1 VQIDLIQ
8 VNLNKNVNAYGII
21 SGCPEKVTFIILEQY
36 LHANADNNIELHF
49 QIASLV
55 SFEPGSRGYVKL
67 PNATA
72 SDNYI
77 DLILRFKT
85 NVPDGLLVYGADG
98 PSVFSLRMESGILT
112 FKSGGTQVSST
123 QATLYND
130 DQWHVVFIAHTPQQL
145 MLLVDDFDSF
155 QYVIITILTHL
166 NLTLT
171 HTHTHMYNLTENLN
185 YLDLIVRR
193 TL

>member
-1 VQIDLIQ
+1 MYIGGYPGFHDIKEVTKFNYDGCIDNVQIDLIQ

-21 SGCPEKVTFIILEQY
+21 SGCPEKVKFHNIRLII
-36 LHANADNNIELHF
+36 ACNNIELRF

-85 NVPDGLLVYGADG
+85 NSPDGLLVYGVDG
-98 PSVFSLRMESGILT
+98 PSVFSLRMVSGILT

-145 MLLVDDFDSF
+145 LLLVDDFDSF
-155 QYVIITILTHL
+155 QYVIFC
-166 NLTLT
+166 N
-171 HTHTHMYNLTENLN
+171 YNK
-185 YLDLIVRR
+185 
-193 TL
+193 

>member
-1 VQIDLIQ
+1 M
-8 VNLNKNVNAYGII
+8 
-21 SGCPEKVTFIILEQY
+21 
-36 LHANADNNIELHF
+36 
-49 QIASLV
+49 

-145 MLLVDDFDSF
+145 LLLVDDFDSF
-155 QYVIITILTHL
+155 QYVIIIINTNPPQPHIS
-166 NLTLT
+166 T
-171 HTHTHMYNLTENLN
+171 HTHVQFN
-185 YLDLIVRR
+185 
-193 TL
+193 